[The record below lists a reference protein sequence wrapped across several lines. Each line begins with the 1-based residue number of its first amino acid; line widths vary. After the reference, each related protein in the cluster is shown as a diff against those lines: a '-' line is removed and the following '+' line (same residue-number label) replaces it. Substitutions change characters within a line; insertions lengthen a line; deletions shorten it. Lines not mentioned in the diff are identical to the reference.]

1 MCTSV
6 GTHLWPLQTAN
17 NHHLPKQLMNA
28 RLGMCIKVDI
38 PGAWIVK
45 IMGNFEA
52 SKLVTNTKYLNR
64 YFTIL
69 EKG

>member
-1 MCTSV
+1 
-6 GTHLWPLQTAN
+6 
-17 NHHLPKQLMNA
+17 MNA

-38 PGAWIVK
+38 PVEWIVK
-45 IMGNFEA
+45 IMGIVEA
-52 SKLVTNTKYLNR
+52 FKLVSNTKYLNR

>member
-1 MCTSV
+1 
-6 GTHLWPLQTAN
+6 
-17 NHHLPKQLMNA
+17 MNA